1 MRNDKTSIIRPPI
14 QRVTL
19 PHFLTRELVKQGI
32 KRFHRIT
39 TYGGQDHLPKGEGP
53 VIFISNHQNGLMDPM
68 MVSGLLKQ
76 QLHWLTRA
84 DVFWNPLVRKYLLKC
99 HGLPI
104 YRQKDR
110 LKDLRERNDVIWD
123 CCIERLNIGAVLS
136 LFPEG
141 NHNPQKTIRG
151 IKNGLGDLMGRA
163 VSKYESL
170 KSIKIIPLGLDY
182 EDYPDY
188 RRRFCLR
195 MGKPIEW
202 VDLYDKKTGKVHL
215 KKLAER
221 IQAAMRNIAVDI
233 SPYEKYDDIIPYV
246 NALRTT
252 EASAQG
258 WNKITCDLNKISQL
272 ENVMDIADAAEKLR
286 REGFDSGKMR
296 VEAWGLSNGDVR
308 KKKWWAVALKPLSLI
323 ANAPTFL
330 QQLILNFKGDNVK
343 SIAFRS
349 TMKICA
355 GMIVYPLTW
364 TILAAILGLIASVRG
379 FSFFGWSP
387 FFEVFF
393 TFWSFATFGN
403 RFYGW
408 LKGHLHDHNDAVEGE
423 RFWNDDKSTA
433 LREAW
438 VNYIA
443 VVKKT
448 LLE

>member
-1 MRNDKTSIIRPPI
+1 MSKEKIPILTPPI

-19 PHFLTRELVKQGI
+19 LHFLTRVLVKQGI
-32 KRFHRIT
+32 ERFHRIT
-39 TYGGQDHLPKGEGP
+39 TYGDQNHLTKGECP
-53 VIFISNHQNGLMDPM
+53 VIFVSNHQNGLMDPM
-68 MVSGLLKQ
+68 MISGLLKQ
-76 QLHWLTRA
+76 QLHWFTRS
-84 DVFWNPLVRKYLLKC
+84 DVFRNPFVRQFLIKC
-99 HGLPI
+99 HGIPI
-104 YRQKDR
+104 YRQRDG
-110 LKDLRERNDVIWD
+110 LIDLRERNDVIWD
-123 CCIERLNIGAVLS
+123 CCIERLDIGAILS
-136 LFPEG
+136 IFPEG

-151 IKNGLGDLMGRA
+151 IKNGLSDLLGRA
-163 VSKYESL
+163 VSKFENMKRL
-170 KSIKIIPLGLDY
+170 KVIPLGLDY

-202 VDLYDKKTGKVHL
+202 VDLYDNKTGKVHL
-215 KKLAER
+215 KQMAER

-233 SPYEKYDDIIPYV
+233 RPYEKYDDIIPYV

-252 EASAQG
+252 EASVEG
-258 WNKITCDLNKISQL
+258 WTKITRDLDKISKMG
-272 ENVMDIADAAEKLR
+272 NVDDIAYAAEKLR
-286 REGFDSGKMR
+286 IEGFDSNKMR

-308 KKKWWAVALKPLSLI
+308 KKKWWAVALKPLSWI

-330 QQLILNFKGDNVK
+330 QQIFLNFKGDQVK
-343 SIAFRS
+343 AIEFRS
-349 TMKICA
+349 TLKICA
-355 GMIVYPLTW
+355 GLFVYPITW
-364 TILAAILGLIASVRG
+364 TIVAAILGGIASGIG

-393 TFWSFATFGN
+393 SFWSFATFGN
-403 RFYGW
+403 RFYSW
-408 LKGHLHDHNDAVEGE
+408 LKGHLHDHNDALEGE
-423 RFWNDDKSTA
+423 RFWNDNKSKA